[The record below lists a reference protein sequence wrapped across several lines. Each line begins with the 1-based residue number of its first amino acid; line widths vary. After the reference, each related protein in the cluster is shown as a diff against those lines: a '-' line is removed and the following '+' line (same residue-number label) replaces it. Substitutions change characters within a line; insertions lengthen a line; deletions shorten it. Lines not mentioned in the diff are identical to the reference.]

1 MAVTPRATSAAA
13 APVPAGGR
21 RRGRG
26 VAALLWRM
34 LLHRRIVAAGFVLLL
49 GVVAAA
55 LVAPQLAPRDPMA
68 LDVPARLAPPGGS
81 HPFGT
86 DEFGRDILSR
96 TLYGARLSLAVGA
109 LVTVLATTAGIA
121 VGLIAGTNR
130 GADRILMRV
139 MDGLMAFPDILL
151 AIALMASLG
160 PSARNVVLALGFVY
174 TPRVARIVR
183 ASVLVVA
190 SQEYVEAARAV
201 GASMRRIL
209 LRHVL
214 INTASPVIVQATFIT
229 AYAMLGEAALSFLGV
244 GIPPQIPT
252 WGGIISEGQVY
263 LRQAWWIS
271 IFPGAAI
278 VLSVLSLNLLG
289 DGLRDYLDP
298 RLRYS

>member
-1 MAVTPRATSAAA
+1 MV
-13 APVPAGGR
+13 R
-21 RRGRG
+21 R
-26 VAALLWRM
+26 
-34 LLHRRIVAAGFVLLL
+34 RRIVAVGFVLLL
-49 GVVAAA
+49 ITLGAA
-55 LVAPQLAPRDPMA
+55 LLAPLLAPYDPIA
-68 LDVPARLAPPGGS
+68 LDVPSRLVSPGRA

-109 LVTVLATTAGIA
+109 LVTALATTAGIA

-130 GADRILMRV
+130 RADRLLMRI

-160 PSARNVVLALGFVY
+160 PSARNVVIALGFVY
-174 TPRVARIVR
+174 TPRIARIVR

-190 SQEYVEAARAV
+190 SQEYVEAARAL
-201 GASMRRIL
+201 GAPVARIL
-209 LRHVL
+209 LRHILV
-214 INTASPVIVQATFIT
+214 NTASPVIVQATFIT

-278 VLSVLSLNLLG
+278 VVSVLSLNLLG

-298 RLRYS
+298 RLRYA

>member
-1 MAVTPRATSAAA
+1 M
-13 APVPAGGR
+13 PVAGGR
-21 RRGRG
+21 LGRRGP
-26 VAALLWRM
+26 VVLLARM
-34 LLHRRIVAAGFVLLL
+34 VRRRRIVAVGLVLLL
-49 GVVAAA
+49 IVLGAA
-55 LVAPQLAPRDPMA
+55 LLAPQLAPYDPIA
-68 LDVPARLAPPGGS
+68 LDVPARLAAPGHA

-109 LVTVLATTAGIA
+109 LVTALATTAGVA

-130 GADRILMRV
+130 RADRLLMRV

-160 PSARNVVLALGFVY
+160 PSARNVVIALGFVY
-174 TPRVARIVR
+174 TPRIARVVR
-183 ASVLVVA
+183 ASVLIVA
-190 SQEYVEAARAV
+190 SQEYVDAARAV
-201 GASMRRIL
+201 GASVARIL
-209 LRHVL
+209 LRHIL

-289 DGLRDYLDP
+289 DGLRDFLDP